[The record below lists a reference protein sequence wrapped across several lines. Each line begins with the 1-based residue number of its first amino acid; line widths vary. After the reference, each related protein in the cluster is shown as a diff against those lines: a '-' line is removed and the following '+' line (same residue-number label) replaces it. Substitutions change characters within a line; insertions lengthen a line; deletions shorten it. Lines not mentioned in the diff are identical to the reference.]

1 MNVNLVKGQAILA
14 ESKNNNWGEALRKGI
29 MEGTQA
35 VALVAAQEA
44 SEKSAIS
51 NKVASYINSLN
62 EPDLTSLT
70 PEQNSAVTN
79 FLVEQRNQYANIAKE
94 ISKIDAAES
103 PTEYA
108 SLRDKMNGI
117 RNSFSNLANQ
127 VNAYKQD
134 KLSYLKDFDDKRL
147 SNGNSIGSLSKAAKI
162 YTNEGAMGVGPGGQ
176 LSFFDEDAGEYKG
189 YMEINKPFLKDFKS
203 ADSILKLNESI
214 YNSGQPL
221 LGARKT
227 MVKSKLKNLIS
238 SGGRDTLVSLAADDF
253 LVDGGLNI
261 QDKKLFEPGN
271 EDLLEEEVLSKYMD
285 FLSETAAQGSLD
297 KKPSGKGGGQG
308 SGQGGLKGAIGDEIK
323 FAQNSVLPSAFDFAN
338 LATVNAAPEQTEA
351 KTKAIVNQINSV
363 DPKAKA
369 KPYVSRGE
377 LFNMFY
383 DANKEEFD
391 NIDQA
396 KKSFKKQFGNTQ
408 IFRYNPSQPGQSV
421 PLEVN
426 VNNPRELYNF
436 YIKNS
441 DLSSKAKNY
450 FISNLDSY
458 IKSGNEEQPQKEK
471 SKQGSGAYD
480 NL

>member
-1 MNVNLVKGQAILA
+1 MNVNLVKGQAALA
-14 ESKNNNWGEALRKGI
+14 ESRNNNWSEALQKGI

-35 VALVAAQEA
+35 GALVAAQEA

-94 ISKIDAAES
+94 ISKIDAADN

-127 VNAYKQD
+127 VNTYKQD

-147 SNGNSIGSLSKAAKI
+147 SNGNSIGSLAKAAKM
-162 YTNEGAMGVGPGGQ
+162 YTNEGTMGIGPGGQ

-227 MVKSKLKNLIS
+227 MVKSKLKNLIN

-271 EDLLEEEVLSKYMD
+271 EDLLEQEVLSKYMD

-297 KKPSGKGGGQG
+297 KKPSGKGG
-308 SGQGGLKGAIGDEIK
+308 SRPGGIRGAVGEEIR
-323 FAQNSVLPSAFDFAN
+323 FAEGSVLPSAFEFAN
-338 LATVNAAPEQTEA
+338 LATIKAPAEQTEA
-351 KTKAIVNQINSV
+351 KTKAIVNQINSI
-363 DPKAKA
+363 DPKAKS

-377 LFNMFY
+377 LFNIFY
-383 DANKEEFD
+383 QANDYTDMDKARSD
-391 NIDQA
+391 
-396 KKSFKKQFGNTQ
+396 FKKEFGNTQ
-408 IFRYNPSQPGQSV
+408 IFRYNPSQPGQSI
-421 PLEVN
+421 PLDVN
-426 VNNPRELYNF
+426 LNNPRDLYNF

-450 FISNLDSY
+450 FLSNLDNY
-458 IKSGNEEQPQKEK
+458 IGTSNKEPEQKKQ
-471 SKQGSGAYD
+471 SKTGSGTYD

>member
-1 MNVNLVKGQAILA
+1 MNINLVKGQAILA
-14 ESKNNNWGEALRKGI
+14 ESKNNNWSEALQKGI
-29 MEGTQA
+29 AEGSQA
-35 VALVAAQEA
+35 RALANAQEA

-62 EPDLTSLT
+62 EPDLTNLT

-79 FLVEQRNQYANIAKE
+79 YLVEQRNEYANIAKE
-94 ISKIDAAES
+94 ISKIDAADN

-108 SLRDKMNGI
+108 SLRDKLNGI
-117 RNSFSNLANQ
+117 TNSFSNLATQ
-127 VNAYKQD
+127 LNAYKQD

-147 SNGNSIGSLSKAAKI
+147 SNGNSIGSLAKAAKM
-162 YTNEGAMGVGPGGQ
+162 YTNEGSIGVGPGGQ
-176 LSFFDEDAGEYKG
+176 LAFFDDGAGEYKG

-203 ADSILKLNESI
+203 ADAILKLNESI

-227 MVKSKLKNLIS
+227 MVRSKLKNLIN

-261 QDKKLFEPGN
+261 QDKTLFEPGN

-285 FLSETAAQGSLD
+285 FLSETAAQGTAIR
-297 KKPSGKGGGQG
+297 KPSSKGGQT
-308 SGQGGLKGAIGDEIK
+308 GLKGAIGDEIK

-338 LATVNAAPEQTEA
+338 LATINAAPEQTEA
-351 KTKAIVNQINSV
+351 KTRAIVNQINSI
-363 DPKAKA
+363 DPKAKT

-377 LFNMFY
+377 LFNLFY
-383 DANKEEFD
+383 EANGDEFD

-396 KKSFKKQFGNTQ
+396 KKSFKKEFGNVQ
-408 IFRYNPSQPGQSV
+408 IFRYNPSQPGESI

-458 IKSGNEEQPQKEK
+458 IGSGNEKQTQKEK

>member
-14 ESKNNNWGEALRKGI
+14 ESKNNNWSEALQKGI
-29 MEGTQA
+29 AEGFQA
-35 VALVAAQEA
+35 SALANAQEA

-62 EPDLTSLT
+62 EPDLTNLT

-79 FLVEQRNQYANIAKE
+79 YLVEQRNEYANIAKE
-94 ISKIDAAES
+94 IAKIDAADN

-108 SLRDKMNGI
+108 SLRDKLNGI
-117 RNSFSNLANQ
+117 TNSFSNLATQ
-127 VNAYKQD
+127 LNAYKQD

-147 SNGNSIGSLSKAAKI
+147 SNGNSIGSLAKASKI
-162 YTNEGAMGVGPGGQ
+162 YTNEGSMGVGPGGQ
-176 LSFFDEDAGEYKG
+176 LAFFDDDAGEYKS

-203 ADSILKLNESI
+203 ADAILKLNESI

-227 MVKSKLKNLIS
+227 MVRSKLKNLIN
-238 SGGRDTLVSLAADDF
+238 SGGRDALVSLAADDF

-261 QDKKLFEPGN
+261 QDKTLFEPGN

-285 FLSETAAQGSLD
+285 FLSETAAQGAAIR
-297 KKPSGKGGGQG
+297 KPSGKGGQT
-308 SGQGGLKGAIGDEIK
+308 GLKGAIGDEIK

-338 LATVNAAPEQTEA
+338 LATINAAPAQTEA
-351 KTKAIVNQINSV
+351 KTRAIVNQINSI

-383 DANKEEFD
+383 DANGSEFD

-396 KKSFKKQFGNTQ
+396 KKYFKKEFGNAQ
-408 IFRYNPSQPGQSV
+408 IFRYNPSQPGQSI

-458 IKSGNEEQPQKEK
+458 IGSGNKEQPQKEK